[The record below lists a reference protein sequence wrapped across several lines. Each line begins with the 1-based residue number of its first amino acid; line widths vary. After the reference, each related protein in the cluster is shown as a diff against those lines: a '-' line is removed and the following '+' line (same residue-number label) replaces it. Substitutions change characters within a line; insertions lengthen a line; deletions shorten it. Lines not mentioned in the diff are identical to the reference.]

1 MINKNY
7 KNIDPK
13 IFIGTL
19 SIKMIIWYFKSISL
33 HVFTIALLVFFVWL
47 PYYMNVF
54 NNLVY
59 YVFTIWFAF
68 RWFSTVLKPIDQN
81 QKMIDEFWKSFIPT
95 GEFDIND
102 LPDYYKKYEEFQPF
116 INECIVSSYK
126 KTIIRDISRKILE

>member
-7 KNIDPK
+7 KNIDSK

-19 SIKMIIWYFKSISL
+19 SIKMIIWYAKSISL
-33 HVFTIALLVFFVWL
+33 HLFTLSLLVFFVWL

-68 RWFSTVLKPIDQN
+68 RWYSTVLKPIDQN

-95 GEFDIND
+95 EEFDVND
-102 LPDYYKKYEEFQPF
+102 LPDYFEKYEAFQPF
-116 INECIVSSYK
+116 INECISIAFK
-126 KTIIRDISRKILE
+126 KTIIRDIRRKILE